1 MMPPGFF
8 EGVWFLISKHWFVFA
23 MGVFTTL
30 FIAISGTLIGI
41 MLALP
46 LVALRVLPK
55 QPMDTKIYRFF
66 RNIMSGFSKVYIQV
80 FRGTPMIVQATVIYY
95 GVIYFAGYWPAFIAG
110 IAVVGLNTTA
120 YIAEILRGSI
130 QAIEKGQAEA
140 GLSLG
145 MSYSQM
151 MIRVVFPQALKNSLP
166 AFGNEIIVN
175 IKDTAVLSVIAV
187 SDLFYSSRFLTT
199 TYYRQF
205 EVYFIVS
212 ILYLMMTLSFS
223 ALLKSIERKLHVVNR
238 VSTPTSQ
245 TTLEV
250 VDIGDGPGHH

>member
-1 MMPPGFF
+1 MPTGFF
-8 EGVWFLISKHWFVFA
+8 PGVWFLLTQHGTVFF
-23 MGVFTTL
+23 MGVLTTL
-30 FIAISGTLIGI
+30 FIAIIGTGMGI
-41 MLALP
+41 LLSLP
-46 LVALRVLPK
+46 LVALRVMPI
-55 QPMDTKIYRFF
+55 QPLDTKMYRMF
-66 RNIMSGFSKVYIQV
+66 RFIGDGFAKLYIQV

-95 GVIYFAGYWPAFIAG
+95 GVIYFAGYWPAFVAG
-110 IAVVGLNTTA
+110 ITVVGFNTTA

-130 QAIEKGQAEA
+130 QAIDKGQSEA

-145 MSYSQM
+145 MNYRQM
-151 MIRVVFPQALKNSLP
+151 LLKIIFPQAIKNALP

-212 ILYLMMTLSFS
+212 VLYLMMTLSFS
-223 ALLKSIERKLHVVNR
+223 ALLKRIERKLHVVNR
-238 VSTPTSQ
+238 VSLPMSQ

-250 VDIGDGPGHH
+250 VDVNDGPRHH

>member
-1 MMPPGFF
+1 MPQGFLP
-8 EGVWFLISKHWFVFA
+8 GVWFLITKHWFVFA

-30 FIAISGTLIGI
+30 FIAITGTVIGI
-41 MLALP
+41 VLSLP

-55 QPMDTKIYRFF
+55 QPMDSKVYRFF
-66 RNIMSGFSKVYIQV
+66 RNIGNGFSKVYIQV

-110 IAVVGLNTTA
+110 ITVVGLNTTA

-130 QAIEKGQAEA
+130 QAIEKGQSEA

-145 MSYSQM
+145 MSYGRM
-151 MIRVVFPQALKNSLP
+151 MLTIIFPQAIKNSLP

-212 ILYLMMTLSFS
+212 ILYLIMTLSFS
-223 ALLKSIERKLHVVNR
+223 ALLKWIERKLHVVNR
-238 VSTPTSQ
+238 VSSPTSQ

-250 VDIGDGPGHH
+250 VDVGDGSGHH